1 MALVEEVCHG
11 GWEWLEGSK
20 AHAKPRVSLGL
31 QIRVK
36 LGGLLK
42 PQTPSPMT

>member
-1 MALVEEVCHG
+1 MALVEVCHG
-11 GWEWLEGSK
+11 GWLEGSK

-36 LGGLLK
+36 LGGFLK
-42 PQTPSPMT
+42 PQIPSPMT